1 MWDGKAGKSEGG
13 GRGFQGKD
21 TAEAKLRGPS
31 WQRRCLARVA
41 GGGES
46 GSSSWR
52 RDPLE
57 NEPRGDASFP
67 LLLAT
72 FPVPAMRSSQ
82 RCVRVL
88 VNSTMEP
95 REERKKEDPFIKEV
109 KVFQVCG
116 GTFFCLSH
124 SLDHL
129 V

>member
-1 MWDGKAGKSEGG
+1 MLVCLKQEEVYLSGETRADSEEEVACGM
-13 GRGFQGKD
+13 GRLGRVRVEVEGSRER

-41 GGGES
+41 GGGER

-57 NEPRGDASFP
+57 NEPRRDASFP
-67 LLLAT
+67 SLLAT

-82 RCVRVL
+82 RCVRIL

-95 REERKKEDPFIKEV
+95 REE
-109 KVFQVCG
+109 
-116 GTFFCLSH
+116 
-124 SLDHL
+124 
-129 V
+129 

>member
-1 MWDGKAGKSEGG
+1 MRDGKAGKSEGG

-57 NEPRGDASFP
+57 NG
-67 LLLAT
+67 
-72 FPVPAMRSSQ
+72 PVRMP
-82 RCVRVL
+82 
-88 VNSTMEP
+88 
-95 REERKKEDPFIKEV
+95 
-109 KVFQVCG
+109 
-116 GTFFCLSH
+116 H
-124 SLDHL
+124 SLCFWPHSQCLLCDLHRG
-129 V
+129 VSGYW

>member
-21 TAEAKLRGPS
+21 TTEAKLRGPS
-31 WQRRCLARVA
+31 WQRRCLARVV
-41 GGGES
+41 GGGER

-57 NEPRGDASFP
+57 NEPRGDASFA

-82 RCVRVL
+82 RCVRIGKL
-88 VNSTMEP
+88 DDGAKGGMK
-95 REERKKEDPFIKEV
+95 ERRP
-109 KVFQVCG
+109 
-116 GTFFCLSH
+116 LY
-124 SLDHL
+124 
-129 V
+129 

>member
-1 MWDGKAGKSEGG
+1 MRDGKAGKSEGG

-46 GSSSWR
+46 WR

-57 NEPRGDASFP
+57 NGPRADASFP

-95 REERKKEDPFIKEV
+95 REE
-109 KVFQVCG
+109 
-116 GTFFCLSH
+116 
-124 SLDHL
+124 
-129 V
+129 